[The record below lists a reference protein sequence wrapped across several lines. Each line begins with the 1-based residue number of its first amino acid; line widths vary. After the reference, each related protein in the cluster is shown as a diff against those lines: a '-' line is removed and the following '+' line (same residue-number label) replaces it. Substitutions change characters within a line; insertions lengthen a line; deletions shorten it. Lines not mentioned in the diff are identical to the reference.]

1 MDLAIPHGHSCISEI
16 NTTAHAHAPEHT
28 TIVVWLKMM
37 SKRVKKLGQIVF
49 NDTGTWKSVWDQQI
63 LTKRIKS
70 VNMHESSG
78 LKSM

>member
-1 MDLAIPHGHSCISEI
+1 MFVSKHHKNNAAVKKVAHSRVAE
-16 NTTAHAHAPEHT
+16 NT
-28 TIVVWLKMM
+28 TIVVWLRVV

-49 NDTGTWKSVWDQQI
+49 NNAGAWKSVWDQQI